1 MRESELLHREV
12 FRGPWMHPLAYLWAV
27 AALLFVLDALRRGD
41 LRDKVVVLAAV
52 VAASA
57 VVYALAYRPA
67 VVVDDDAVLLRNV
80 VRDIR
85 IPWSAV
91 TDVEREWVLTIEA
104 GQRRYVAWAVSARN
118 PARAGRAAR
127 GEAGMLPGVA
137 MPRIGDSPADSA
149 HQVAPGRPSEEV
161 LERWLRRRERVPP
174 AEVTVTYP
182 WPLAAV
188 LGVALVVLAG
198 ALMS

>member
-27 AALLFVLDALRRGD
+27 VAVVFVVDALRRGD
-41 LRDKVVVLAAV
+41 VHDKVVVIAAV
-52 VAASA
+52 VVTSA
-57 VVYALAYRPA
+57 VVYAVSYRPA

-85 IPWSAV
+85 VPWSAV
-91 TDVEREWVLTIEA
+91 TDVEREWVLTVEV
-104 GQRRYVAWAVSARN
+104 GRRRYVAWAVSARN

-137 MPRIGDSPADSA
+137 MPRIGGEPAEGA
-149 HQVAPGRPSEEV
+149 HQPAPGRPSEEV
-161 LERWLRRRERVPP
+161 LERWLRRRDRVPP
-174 AEVTVTYP
+174 GEVTVTYP
-182 WPLAAV
+182 WP
-188 LGVALVVLAG
+188 VAVVLAV
-198 ALMS
+198 ALGVLVLVVAL